1 MMSLRSIEGLKVID
15 TLAFLQKYR
24 FFVIA
29 FILWALIIIPWNIT
43 SLIMLSSNGTQAGCD
58 EFLCQCTMDIHLG
71 DERFSKNRGNYRK
84 FKNSHLVKMI
94 QNCKISIL

>member
-1 MMSLRSIEGLKVID
+1 MMTLRDMEGLKVID

-43 SLIMLSSNGTQAGCD
+43 SLIMLSRNETQAGWD
-58 EFLCQCTMDIHLG
+58 EFLFQSTMDTHLG
-71 DERFSKNRGNYRK
+71 DKRFLKK
-84 FKNSHLVKMI
+84 
-94 QNCKISIL
+94 

>member
-1 MMSLRSIEGLKVID
+1 MMTLRDTEGLKVID

-43 SLIMLSSNGTQAGCD
+43 SLIMLSSNGTQAGWIV
-58 EFLCQCTMDIHLG
+58 FLFSTDTHLG
-71 DERFSKNRGNYRK
+71 DNRFSKNRGNYE
-84 FKNSHLVKMI
+84 I
-94 QNCKISIL
+94 

>member
-1 MMSLRSIEGLKVID
+1 MMTLRDTEGLKFID

-43 SLIMLSSNGTQAGCD
+43 SLIMLSSNGTQAGWIV
-58 EFLCQCTMDIHLG
+58 FLLPTGTHLG
-71 DERFSKNRGNYRK
+71 DNRFSKNRENYE
-84 FKNSHLVKMI
+84 I
-94 QNCKISIL
+94 

>member
-1 MMSLRSIEGLKVID
+1 MMTLRETEGLKVIN

-29 FILWALIIIPWNIT
+29 FILWALVIIPWNIT
-43 SLIMLSSNGTQAGCD
+43 SLIMLSSNGTQAGCK

-71 DERFSKNRGNYRK
+71 DERFPKNRGNYRK
-84 FKNSHLVKMI
+84 FKNSHLVVN
-94 QNCKISIL
+94 Q